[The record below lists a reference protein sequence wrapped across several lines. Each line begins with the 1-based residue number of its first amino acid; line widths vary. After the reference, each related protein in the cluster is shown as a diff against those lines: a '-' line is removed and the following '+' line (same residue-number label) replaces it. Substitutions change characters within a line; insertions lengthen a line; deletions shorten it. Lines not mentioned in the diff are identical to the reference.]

1 MQELKMSMDEIEEK
15 FTKSELIIMSWTSQ
29 EQAAGLEEET
39 KRKRSSIK
47 SKTQLQELTEELS
60 GKEIENTSP
69 VRTQEGLPDNYY
81 NEEGEVDLRKVSG
94 KEAVRLL
101 SAMGMHFMPMMKR

>member
-1 MQELKMSMDEIEEK
+1 MQEFKMSMDEIEEK
-15 FTKSELIIMSWTSQ
+15 FTKSELMIMSWTSQ
-29 EQAAGLEEET
+29 EQAAHLEEET
-39 KRKRSSIK
+39 KRKKTSIK
-47 SKTQLQELTEELS
+47 NKTQLQDLEEELS
-60 GKEIENTSP
+60 GKEITTVERQSSD
-69 VRTQEGLPDNYY
+69 LPDRYY